1 MSPSTRFLVI
11 AAKVP
16 SNSPASPTSND
27 SSFTRSALPR
37 PAPPSRERTFDTYLP
52 GVYHSSCSEVEVRR
66 IAAVSL
72 FAVALILVAAVPSYA
87 WGHGGH
93 GFSHH
98 PGFRGHG
105 VVVFGPSFW
114 WDPWWYYPPPYY
126 YPPPQ
131 VVVQPA
137 PVIVEEQP
145 PQSYWYYCPSAKA
158 YYPAAPTCP
167 EVWIKVPPRQ
177 GAAP

>member
-1 MSPSTRFLVI
+1 M
-11 AAKVP
+11 
-16 SNSPASPTSND
+16 
-27 SSFTRSALPR
+27 
-37 PAPPSRERTFDTYLP
+37 
-52 GVYHSSCSEVEVRR
+52 
-66 IAAVSL
+66 
-72 FAVALILVAAVPSYA
+72 
-87 WGHGGH
+87 
-93 GFSHH
+93 
-98 PGFRGHG
+98 
-105 VVVFGPSFW
+105 FGPSFW

-167 EVWIKVPPRQ
+167 EVWIKVPPRHASSTG
-177 GAAP
+177 GARERMDQFRDGKKWASGQKIAT

>member
-1 MSPSTRFLVI
+1 
-11 AAKVP
+11 
-16 SNSPASPTSND
+16 
-27 SSFTRSALPR
+27 
-37 PAPPSRERTFDTYLP
+37 
-52 GVYHSSCSEVEVRR
+52 VRR
-66 IAAVSL
+66 VVAVSL
-72 FAVALILVAAVPSYA
+72 LAVALVLVPTAPSYA
-87 WGHGGH
+87 WGHGGRGGH
-93 GFSHH
+93 GFRGHH
-98 PGFRGHG
+98 GFHGHG

-158 YYPAAPTCP
+158 YYPTAPTCP

-177 GAAP
+177 AAAP